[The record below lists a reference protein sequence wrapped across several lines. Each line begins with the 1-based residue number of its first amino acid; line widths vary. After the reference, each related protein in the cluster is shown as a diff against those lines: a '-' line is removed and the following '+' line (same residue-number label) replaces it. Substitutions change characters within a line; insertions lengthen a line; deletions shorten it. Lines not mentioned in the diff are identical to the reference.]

1 MDTDPLRPREA
12 DVDPPGARHRKG
24 GGVHEEMVA
33 MGSFEQDGLR
43 RERTVL
49 ERKRQARVPRVVV
62 RRPARSIPYL
72 QGERVHAWHGG
83 RRLDL
88 KVAAQTPDGPLEEK
102 PASGSAKRGGWDRHC
117 EDGREE
123 ENRGY
128 QDRLEAYAP
137 RYRRDGGRRAL
148 GAGHGG
154 GPAGA
159 GVGPPGGHRSE
170 KGEIR
175 K

>member
-1 MDTDPLRPREA
+1 MDIEPLRPREA

-88 KVAAQTPDGPLEEK
+88 KVESQTLDGPLEEK
-102 PASGSAKRGGWDRHC
+102 HASGSAKRGGWDRHC

-123 ENRGY
+123 EKRGS
-128 QDRLEAYAP
+128 QGRLEAYAP

-154 GPAGA
+154 GPGGGGA
-159 GVGPPGGHRSE
+159 GPRGPQRCRPRS
-170 KGEIR
+170 R
-175 K
+175 